1 MAQTEYSKTAIGN
14 LRAVRATVEEAL
26 EELVP
31 PKVND
36 NTVVATMNGKVVVVV
51 LGSLEVKGSTTYFD
65 DDATEEEIF
74 TRIETVKNIALD
86 FGPNSRL

>member
-1 MAQTEYSKTAIGN
+1 MARTEYSKTAIGN

-36 NTVVATMNGKVVVVV
+36 NIVVVIVNRFVIVRV
-51 LGSLEVKGSTTYFD
+51 LGSLEVKGSVSFFD
-65 DDATEEEIF
+65 CTATEEEIF
-74 TRIETVKNIALD
+74 TRIETVKNNALD